1 MDSQE
6 SHMNSDDSRAGES
19 RSRPGLGLITL
30 EDLEAFTDDDFQSDM
45 TLNTEPNGDG
55 HEVIEGEEERLL
67 NFWQD
72 LVRGHQIDVP
82 QEMAQSIQQITT
94 EVQGTSNRERLP
106 FTLVMRKENFGKV
119 LYEKRVY
126 EKACWACVRMQ
137 EDTYEQSICAGFMKL
152 MKYICKQN
160 TTGNYLG
167 MTVPI
172 VTVVQTDD
180 THTTLS
186 RDVIVAYY
194 LPSQHQPSSPIPFDP
209 DITVETWPTTVLYS
223 RTFSG
228 PTNETT
234 ILEEVQAFV
243 QEFDSFNLSLNHSF
257 IIAGYTSLAATHRH
271 NEIWF
276 LERH

>member
-1 MDSQE
+1 
-6 SHMNSDDSRAGES
+6 MNRNDSRAGES
-19 RSRPGLGLITL
+19 QSRTGLGLITL
-30 EDLEAFTDDDFQSDM
+30 EDLEAVNDDDFQSDNW
-45 TLNTEPNGDG
+45 TLHTGPNGDN
-55 HEVIEGEEERLL
+55 HEVLVGEENRLL
-67 NFWQD
+67 NYWQD
-72 LVRGHQIDVP
+72 FARGHQVDVP

-94 EVQGTSNRERLP
+94 EAQGTSHRERLP
-106 FTLVMRKENFGKV
+106 FTLVMLKEKFGKV
-119 LYEKRVY
+119 LYEKRAL
-126 EKACWACVRMQ
+126 EKTCWACVRMH

-160 TTGNYLG
+160 TTGNFLG

-194 LPSQHQPSSPIPFDP
+194 LPSQHQHSSPMPFDP
-209 DITVETWPTTVLYS
+209 DITVETWPATVLYS

-243 QEFDSFNLSLNHSF
+243 EEFDSFDLSLNHSF

-276 LERH
+276 LDRH